1 MDNLRTLLETRQISI
16 YFVATILALLVGIM
30 VPQIADFQWAIN
42 PALALMLFVTFLQV
56 PVTELKKGLSDL
68 KFLTALLI
76 ANFIAIPLL
85 IAALLPLL
93 PPDPFI
99 LLAVLLVLLCPCIDY
114 VITFSHL
121 GQADSRLLL
130 SSTPI
135 LLIVQIL
142 LLPIYLKLFL
152 GNSFVELIQV
162 NTFIHAFMQLIVIPF
177 ILAAILQLWT
187 TRSNSG
193 KQITNSLSLIPV
205 PATALVLFIIIASVI
220 PSLKG
225 QTVTVLQVIP
235 IYIAFAI
242 LAPVVGWIIGRL
254 FQLNVP
260 ANRALMFSS
269 STRNSLVILPLALAI
284 PGYNS
289 VIPVIIITQ
298 TLIELISQLVYI
310 KIIPKLITKEW

>member
-1 MDNLRTLLETRQISI
+1 MDNLRTLLETQQISI

-177 ILAAILQLWT
+177 ILAAILQLWAT
-187 TRSNSG
+187 CSNRG
-193 KQITNSLSLIPV
+193 NQITNSLSLLPV
-205 PATALVLFIIIASVI
+205 PATALVLFIIISSVI

-242 LAPVVGWIIGRL
+242 LAPVIGWIIGRL

-260 ANRALMFSS
+260 ANRALVFSS

-310 KIIPKLITKEW
+310 KIIPKLTTKEW

>member
-1 MDNLRTLLETRQISI
+1 M
-16 YFVATILALLVGIM
+16 
-30 VPQIADFQWAIN
+30 
-42 PALALMLFVTFLQV
+42 
-56 PVTELKKGLSDL
+56 
-68 KFLTALLI
+68 
-76 ANFIAIPLL
+76 
-85 IAALLPLL
+85 
-93 PPDPFI
+93 
-99 LLAVLLVLLCPCIDY
+99 
-114 VITFSHL
+114 
-121 GQADSRLLL
+121 
-130 SSTPI
+130 
-135 LLIVQIL
+135 
-142 LLPIYLKLFL
+142 
-152 GNSFVELIQV
+152 
-162 NTFIHAFMQLIVIPF
+162 
-177 ILAAILQLWT
+177 
-187 TRSNSG
+187 
-193 KQITNSLSLIPV
+193 
-205 PATALVLFIIIASVI
+205 LFIIIASVI